1 MAVGFPTKVTY
12 ADGDVYSASDVN
24 DSNGTL
30 NLINPSAKGDLFV
43 GSAANTYTKL
53 SVGANDTVLT
63 ADSSTATG
71 TKWATPS
78 AGKILQV
85 IFATDNTVTS
95 NSTTTYA
102 DTSLSATITPANSSN
117 KVLVLVATVVEKNS
131 GNQNNAVKYRLMRGA
146 TQIQEMQ
153 YLAYTFTAITNV
165 EGLSMTYLDSPAT
178 TSATTYK
185 TQIANQAAFAAV
197 NDNPGG
203 STATTM
209 VLMEVAP

>member
-53 SVGANDTVLT
+53 SVGANATVLT
-63 ADSSTATG
+63 ADSTTATG

-85 IFATDNTVTS
+85 IFATDSTVTS
-95 NSTTTYA
+95 NSTTTFA
-102 DTSLSATITPANSSN
+102 DTSLSASITPASASN
-117 KVLVLVATVVEKNS
+117 KVLVLVSTVVEKGS
-131 GNQNNAVKYRLMRGA
+131 GNANNAVKYRLVRDSTTLQTM
-146 TQIQEMQ
+146 E
-153 YLAYTFTAITNV
+153 YVAYTFTAIINV
-165 EGLSMTYLDSPAT
+165 EGLSMTYLDSPST

-185 TQIANQAAFAAV
+185 TQIANQVAASGV
-197 NDNPGG
+197 NDNPGAT
-203 STATTM
+203 TATTM
-209 VLMEVAP
+209 ILMEVAP

>member
-1 MAVGFPTKVTY
+1 MAAGWPTKVSY
-12 ADGDVYSASDVN
+12 ANGDVFSASDIN
-24 DSNGTL
+24 DTNGT
-30 NLINPSAKGDLFV
+30 INYIDPTSATD
-43 GSAANTYTKL
+43 NQ
-53 SVGANDTVLT
+53 VLT
-63 ADSSTATG
+63 RDAAAPG
-71 TKWATPS
+71 KVKWATPS

-203 STATTM
+203 ATATTM